1 MFLDTEKDP
10 GIGLIPFP
18 IVGWYNIQTHF
29 LPIVSLVFAT
39 KKNILRSYLIFFRTT
54 FVEVF
59 ATLFWI
65 VFVFVTFCFLI
76 FGLFSFKFVH
86 DEVPVENK
94 DISGIVF
101 LSLLAKEIW
110 ISPKRLP
117 GKIFIL
123 TLGLTGAIISY
134 SYNAGLVS
142 LLSVEI
148 FWYPIKSI
156 EVNK

>member
-1 MFLDTEKDP
+1 ME
-10 GIGLIPFP
+10 I
-18 IVGWYNIQTHF
+18 
-29 LPIVSLVFAT
+29 
-39 KKNILRSYLIFFRTT
+39 ILSFSFRTT

-65 VFVFVTFCFLI
+65 VFLFVTICFLI
-76 FGLFSFKFVH
+76 FGLFSFTYVQ
-86 DEVPVENK
+86 DEVPVGGK
-94 DISGIVF
+94 DISAIVF
-101 LSLLAKEIW
+101 LSLLAKEIG
-110 ISPKRLP
+110 ISPKKIP

-142 LLSVEI
+142 FLSVEI

-156 EVNK
+156 EVKHCF

>member
-1 MFLDTEKDP
+1 MTFDVPNQHKNRLDFDFTDN
-10 GIGLIPFP
+10 FC
-18 IVGWYNIQTHF
+18 
-29 LPIVSLVFAT
+29 
-39 KKNILRSYLIFFRTT
+39 RTT

-65 VFVFVTFCFLI
+65 VFVFVTFCFLL

-86 DEVPVENK
+86 DEVPVGNK
-94 DISGIVF
+94 SISGIVF

-156 EVNK
+156 EVNKNSGHDELFYL